1 MDGRAFTLHA
11 YANIKHGF
19 AQTEKFS
26 QCTPHIDLIIVVPQW
41 SCTTAMLKNITENN
55 VSSSSV
61 FSLVSR
67 LTLFQ
72 YLLVPEPISASFCLR
87 GYRQP
92 EINGRV
98 AGNLITR
105 HYEAVMLLWL
115 LCNVTFA
122 CIWNN
127 GGAEGHH
134 IRSFSAQ
141 CNQSH
146 TSSWYKNKQ
155 LDFQSIMWDC
165 YFFVCAGVL
174 MCA

>member
-1 MDGRAFTLHA
+1 MFLEQRFKQLC
-11 YANIKHGF
+11 F
-19 AQTEKFS
+19 
-26 QCTPHIDLIIVVPQW
+26 L
-41 SCTTAMLKNITENN
+41 
-55 VSSSSV
+55 
-61 FSLVSR
+61 SR
-67 LTLFQ
+67 LSRLALFQ
-72 YLLVPEPISASFCLR
+72 YLLVPKPISASFCLR
-87 GYRQP
+87 GCRQP

-122 CIWNN
+122 GTWND

-141 CNQSH
+141 CYQSH

-165 YFFVCAGVL
+165 YFLFVLESVRNEGQGCKVWDFWTVLVSSLWPCFVCFSLLTTNCVFYIKSINCL
-174 MCA
+174 VK